1 MIAERYFNIE
11 WTIIQLIVNYLEPI
25 KGETVDNWK
34 TDRLNQVDQLTEN
47 VIDLLAIN
55 KTAIQRCV
63 KFQAEMAYDLVR
75 VHLLEEFGIE
85 VEYDPSIAQE
95 AAEYLNRDITRALPA
110 TSEELYL
117 QALEQ
122 VAEVSKRDEE
132 ELFEVF
138 GSITLASL
146 EKGLM
151 SGFIQSDG
159 IVWTLKRVA
168 AQIEKK
174 IYINTYNRF
183 FEKLRFRGV
192 ELVKVHKFTKPR
204 PTCAHLQASGTICI
218 VPRADASPENLVYPN
233 IWDEEYRYEQPGGH
247 RGSDGNCRHVWHGLN
262 TTEDKTNELYNPI
275 DEIYLALEGYR
286 MKFVNNLNA
295 LLGH

>member
-25 KGETVDNWK
+25 KGETVVTWK
-34 TDRLNQVDQLTEN
+34 ADRLNQVDQLTEN

-55 KTAIQRCV
+55 KNAIQRSV
-63 KFQAEMAYDLVR
+63 KTQAERAYELVR
-75 VHLLEEFGIE
+75 LHLLEEFGIE

-95 AAEYLNRDITRALPA
+95 AVEYLNRDITRALPS

-117 QALEQ
+117 QVIEQ
-122 VAEVSKRDEE
+122 VAGEPKKDEQ

-146 EKGLM
+146 EKGLT

-159 IVWTLKRVA
+159 VVWSLKRVA

-183 FEKLRFRGV
+183 FEKLRFNGV
-192 ELVKVHKFTKPR
+192 ELVKVHKFVKPR
-204 PTCAHLQASGTICI
+204 PACAHLQASGTICI
-218 VPRADASPENLVYPN
+218 VPRTDASPENLVYPN
-233 IWDEEYRYEQPGGH
+233 IWDEEHRYEQPGGH

-262 TTEDKTNELYNPI
+262 ASKDKTNRLYNPI

-286 MKFVNNLNA
+286 IKFINNLNT